1 MTQETESARHLVYFA
16 DPMCSWCWGF
26 APVISAIAEH
36 FGERLPITLVVGGL
50 RPGTTSPM
58 SDAMKREIRTH
69 WEHVA
74 ERTGQPF
81 DFAFFERDGF
91 VYDTEPADRAAVVA
105 ALLNPRLALSY
116 FTSIQRAFYAENRDV
131 TDAATLAGL
140 AADHGMDAV
149 QFSAALASEEARR
162 ATMRDFEI
170 ARSSGV
176 TGFPTV
182 FAGDPQSGYALVT
195 SGYRPLDGL
204 TDILEDWLAQA

>member
-1 MTQETESARHLVYFA
+1 
-16 DPMCSWCWGF
+16 
-26 APVISAIAEH
+26 
-36 FGERLPITLVVGGL
+36 
-50 RPGTTSPM
+50 
-58 SDAMKREIRTH
+58 MKREIGTH

-74 ERTGQPF
+74 ERTGHPF

>member
-1 MTQETESARHLVYFA
+1 MTKEPEPARHLVYFA

-26 APVISAIAEH
+26 APVIASIADH
-36 FGERLPITLVVGGL
+36 FGERLPISLVVGGL
-50 RPGTTSPM
+50 RPGTKEPM
-58 SDAMKREIRTH
+58 SETMKREIRTH

-74 ERTGQPF
+74 QRTGQPF
-81 DFAFFERDGF
+81 DFSFFERERF

-105 ALLNPRLALSY
+105 GLLNPRLALSY

-131 TDAATLAGL
+131 TDVATLASL
-140 AADHGMDAV
+140 AADHGMDAEE
-149 QFSAALASEEARR
+149 FRAALATDEARS
-162 ATMRDFEI
+162 ATLRDFEI

-182 FAGDPQSGYALVT
+182 YAGDPQSGYALVT

-204 TDILEDWLAQA
+204 TDVLEDWLAQA